1 MVNWSAHTKQTLPF
15 NCKNT
20 RQNKTK
26 AHKVHID
33 EGKSASARERILM
46 MGKADRREAM

>member
-15 NCKNT
+15 NCNNT

-26 AHKVHID
+26 ARKVPVD
-33 EGKSASARERILM
+33 EGKSTWARERILM